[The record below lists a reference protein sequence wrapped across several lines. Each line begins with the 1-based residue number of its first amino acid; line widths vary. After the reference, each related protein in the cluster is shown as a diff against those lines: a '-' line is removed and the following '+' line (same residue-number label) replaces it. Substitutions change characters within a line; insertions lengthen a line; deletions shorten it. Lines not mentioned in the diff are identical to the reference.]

1 MPVAKTETKLSK
13 SLASGGT
20 FLKKIERS
28 LQTIFYIVW
37 ILIGIFVALII
48 VLSYRQGAF
57 TPLFTSPQQ
66 PQQQI
71 QPPTETTLPGIGKVN
86 IACVQQSL
94 SEEAITKIVQ
104 EQGTDSL
111 TDEEKTS
118 LEPCII
124 EKESSPEPTP

>member
-57 TPLFTSPQQ
+57 TPRFTTPQQ